1 METHHIFY
9 KLSCFSY
16 PSKNIEQGSLTNNQI
31 ISNTFYIPYRSY
43 QGVYDNNNVSFT
55 INLFHNNIKIFECDL
70 LFELF
75 DDNIDESLLQKL
87 KWKPLSID
95 NNYIEY
101 YFENIECKDCYILEE
116 KLIIMFDIDF
126 TINGYVYEKIYGDGS
141 YDWDENKP
149 IILPNIKF
157 GV

>member
-1 METHHIFY
+1 MYH
-9 KLSCFSY
+9 
-16 PSKNIEQGSLTNNQI
+16 
-31 ISNTFYIPYRSY
+31 
-43 QGVYDNNNVSFT
+43 
-55 INLFHNNIKIFECDL
+55 
-70 LFELF
+70 
-75 DDNIDESLLQKL
+75 
-87 KWKPLSID
+87 
-95 NNYIEY
+95 YIEY